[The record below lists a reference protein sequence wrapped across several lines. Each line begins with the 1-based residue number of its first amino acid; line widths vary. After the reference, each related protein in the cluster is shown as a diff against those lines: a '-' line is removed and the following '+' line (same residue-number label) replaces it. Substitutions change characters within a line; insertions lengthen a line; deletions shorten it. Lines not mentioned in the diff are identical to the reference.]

1 MALRFFRR
9 GISKIYFLPAVASLA
24 APTTAEIAAGVD
36 LSSQI
41 AEIAGFQLSN
51 SPIPTPNLA
60 EQFTPQIDGE
70 DTVADSSLTMYDL
83 TDSVTLRTATTKGT
97 AGFFLLCPYGR
108 TPTKRC
114 ETWPAKIT
122 GQNDEWSTA
131 VGNNPARYV
140 TGAVITATP
149 NQAGVLPAL

>member
-1 MALRFFRR
+1 MARFFRR
-9 GISKIYFLPAVASLA
+9 GVSKIYFLPAVASLG
-24 APTTAEIAAGVD
+24 APTTAEVAAGVD
-36 LSSQI
+36 LSPQV

-60 EQFTPQIDGE
+60 ERFTPQIDGE

-83 TDSVTLRTATTKGT
+83 DDSAVLRTATTKGT
-97 AGFFLLCPYGR
+97 SGFFVLMPYGR
-108 TPTKRC
+108 TATKRC

-131 VGNNPARYV
+131 IGNNPARYV
-140 TGAVITATP
+140 LGAVITATP
-149 NQAGVLPAL
+149 NQSGVNPAV

>member
-1 MALRFFRR
+1 MARFFRR
-9 GISKIYFLPAVASLA
+9 GVSKIYFCPAVASLA

-36 LSSQI
+36 LSPQV

-51 SPIPTPNLA
+51 SPIPVPNLA
-60 EQFTPQIDGE
+60 EVFTPQIDGE

-83 TDSVTLRTATTKGT
+83 DSSVVLRTATAKGT
-97 AGFFLLCPYGR
+97 AGFFLLMPYGR
-108 TPTKRC
+108 TATKRC
-114 ETWPAKIT
+114 EVWPAKIT

-140 TGAVITATP
+140 TSAVITATP
-149 NQAGVLPAL
+149 NQAAVNPA

>member
-1 MALRFFRR
+1 VSRFFRR

-36 LSSQI
+36 LSPQI
-41 AEIAGFQLSN
+41 AEVGGFQLSN
-51 SPIPTPNLA
+51 APIPTPNLA

-83 TDSVTLRTATTKGT
+83 DSSTTLRTATTKGT
-97 AGFFLLCPYGR
+97 AGFFVLMPYGR
-108 TPTKRC
+108 TAAKRC
-114 ETWPAKIT
+114 EVWPAKIT

-131 VGNNPARYV
+131 TGNNPARYV
-140 TGAVITATP
+140 TSAVITATP
-149 NQAGVLPAL
+149 TQNGVNPA